1 MEEKKNE
8 NIEKLEEFVNKVNAL
23 TNDLKGKF
31 VALVGKYGCNNE
43 LETFDYCSEYGCYL
57 DESTIDKIAVEGDN
71 LMFYFN
77 ENTNDCEDFNEFLV
91 SDLNKFYN
99 ELKAAIADSIGE
111 NEGETQAARHDM
123 GV

>member
-8 NIEKLEEFVNKVNAL
+8 NIEKLEDFVKNINNL

-31 VALVGKYGCNNE
+31 VALVSKYGCNNE

-57 DESTIDKIAVEGDN
+57 DESTIDKIAVEGDK
-71 LMFYFN
+71 LMFYYN
-77 ENTNDCEDFNEFLV
+77 ENTNDCEDFNEFFV

-99 ELKAAIADSIGE
+99 DLKSAISDSIGE

>member
-31 VALVGKYGCNNE
+31 IVLVNKYGCNNE
-43 LETFDYCSEYGCYL
+43 LDTFDYCSEYGCSL
-57 DESTIDKIAVEGDN
+57 ADSTIDKIAVEGDK
-71 LMFYFN
+71 LMFYYN
-77 ENTNDCEDFNEFLV
+77 ENTNDCEDFNEFFV

-99 ELKAAIADSIGE
+99 DLKSAISDSIGE

-123 GV
+123 GA